1 VDPQSKTLTITTYN
15 VHRCIGRDRR
25 YDPERILSV
34 LQDLDSDVLALQE
47 LQWQPEDALHLLN
60 DFSQR
65 LGYSA
70 VAGPTLIDKTG
81 HYGNA
86 ILSRLPSQN
95 VRRIDISVPGREPR
109 GAIDVR
115 FQARQETLRVIGTH
129 LGLQPSERR
138 RQIQHLLACI
148 DGQQTTATVLMGDLN
163 EWFLW
168 GRPLRWLR
176 AFFEAAP
183 APPTFPSSFPVFSL
197 DRIWVSPRH
206 RLRTLKVHDKPPAR
220 EASDHLP
227 LCATIELGEPE

>member
-1 VDPQSKTLTITTYN
+1 MDRQSKTLTIGTYN

-34 LQDLDSDVLALQE
+34 LRDLDSDVLALQE
-47 LQWQPEDALHLLN
+47 LQWRPADALHLLN
-60 DFSQR
+60 DFAER
-65 LGYSA
+65 LGHSA
-70 VAGPTLIDKTG
+70 IAGPTLIDHTG

-95 VRRIDISVPGREPR
+95 IRRIDISVPGREPR
-109 GAIDVR
+109 GAIDVK
-115 FQARQETLRVIGTH
+115 FQVGEETLRVIGTH

-138 RQIQHLLACI
+138 DQIQHLLACI

-176 AFFEAAP
+176 AFFVAAP
-183 APPTFPSSFPVFSL
+183 APATFPSSFPVFSL

-206 RLRTLKVHDKPPAR
+206 RLRRLKVYQKSPGR

-227 LCATIELGEPE
+227 LCATIELGEME